1 MVDDREPMSTDEIL
15 NEGRDPLVER
25 HPRRKSPILLIVVI
39 VAGIVAFN
47 FLNQKVDWL
56 LLVTEKNDF
65 AHSKFILLGKNSLES
80 FYPKTVSVSEKGQID

>member
-1 MVDDREPMSTDEIL
+1 MICYDSYTNHFKAQNWKLGLTLVSTIGDKTL
-15 NEGRDPLVER
+15 GY
-25 HPRRKSPILLIVVI
+25 
-39 VAGIVAFN
+39 